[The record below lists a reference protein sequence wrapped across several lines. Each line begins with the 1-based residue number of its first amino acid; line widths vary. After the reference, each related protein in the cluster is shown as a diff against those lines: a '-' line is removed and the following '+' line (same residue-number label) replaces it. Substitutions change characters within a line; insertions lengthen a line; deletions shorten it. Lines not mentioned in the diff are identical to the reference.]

1 MHITTFFEAL
11 PSNLLASGARI
22 LSPPSIARSSRGF
35 STFSIKLSLRTCKA
49 SGAFWSRSLP
59 CNSMLL
65 RIKRCVVGGL
75 TLVMLGGCASKDQN
89 RNRLDENHFPRLV
102 LWAWERPEDL
112 KTVDP
117 NRFAVAFL
125 AQTIALKNDDVILN
139 PRHQPLDVSPE
150 TKLIAVTRIESQKT
164 TGQYASLS
172 DGQRNKAVALIL
184 RTMELRNVLAIQIDF
199 DAASSERDFYR
210 ALLHDVR
217 AKLPDNLALSMTAL
231 ASFCV
236 GDRWLSDLPVD
247 EAVPM
252 IFRMGADDKSIKNLL
267 SSGEDFREPLCQKSY
282 GIAVDE
288 PQDLKFKP
296 ERRVYVFSNRPWK
309 LDDIRALEERIG
321 P

>member
-1 MHITTFFEAL
+1 MRLKRKSLAVAAL
-11 PSNLLASGARI
+11 ALAIIAGCKSGTQR
-22 LSPPSIARSSRGF
+22 
-35 STFSIKLSLRTCKA
+35 
-49 SGAFWSRSLP
+49 
-59 CNSMLL
+59 
-65 RIKRCVVGGL
+65 
-75 TLVMLGGCASKDQN
+75 
-89 RNRLDENHFPRLV
+89 RNRLNENYFPRVV

-112 KTVDP
+112 KSFDS

-125 AQTIALKNDDVILN
+125 AQTLVLKNYEVIMD

-150 TKLIAVTRIESQKT
+150 TKLMAVTRIESLKN
-164 TGQYASLS
+164 TGERAALS
-172 DGQRNKAVALIL
+172 DAQRKKAVDLIL
-184 RTMELRNVLAIQIDF
+184 RTMRLRNVSAIQIDF

-217 AKLPDNLALSMTAL
+217 AKLPDNVPLSMTAL

-252 IFRMGADDKSIKNLL
+252 IFRMGADDRTIKNYL

-288 PQDLKFKP
+288 PLDIKFKP
-296 ERRVYVFSNRPWK
+296 NRRVYIFNHRSWK
-309 LDDIRALEERIG
+309 ASDLASISERIAQ
-321 P
+321 

>member
-1 MHITTFFEAL
+1 
-11 PSNLLASGARI
+11 
-22 LSPPSIARSSRGF
+22 
-35 STFSIKLSLRTCKA
+35 
-49 SGAFWSRSLP
+49 
-59 CNSMLL
+59 MLL
-65 RIKRCVVGGL
+65 KSKLCVVGGL
-75 TLVMLGGCASKDQN
+75 TLVMLASCQPRDQN
-89 RNRLDENHFPRLV
+89 RNRLDENYFPRVV
-102 LWAWERPEDL
+102 LWAWERPENL

-125 AQTIALKNDDVILN
+125 AQTLALKNDEVILN
-139 PRHQPLDVSPE
+139 PRLQPLDVSPE
-150 TKLIAVTRIESQKT
+150 TKLMAVTRIESQKT

-172 DGQRNKAVALIL
+172 DAQRHKAVALIL
-184 RTMELRNVLAIQIDF
+184 RTMQLHNVLAIQIDF
-199 DAASSERDFYR
+199 DATSSERDFYR

-252 IFRMGADDKSIKNLL
+252 IFRMGADDRTIKNLL

-288 PQDLKFKP
+288 PLDIQFKP
-296 ERRVYVFSNRPWK
+296 DRRVYVFNDRSWK
-309 LDDIRALEERIG
+309 PSDITALSERLAK
-321 P
+321 